1 MAGWGQDPWGETPWG
16 GEGTVTITGAPQVDY
31 TLTATAG
38 FLNYQWYSS
47 PDGVTFHP
55 VPMATGTTFQITGAV
70 LGLYLQVIADF
81 SPSNVLGPV
90 TVFIEAN
97 PGTDSY
103 VGQFFRDNGRNQY
116 SVEQELWVT
125 PGQRRRPHGR
135 RVR

>member
-1 MAGWGQDPWGETPWG
+1 MGGWGQDPWGLTPWG
-16 GEGTVTITGAPQVDY
+16 GGGTVTITGTPQVDY

-38 FLNYQWYSS
+38 FTAYQWYSS
-47 PDGVTFHP
+47 PDGATFTPIPGAATSTFP
-55 VPMATGTTFQITGAV
+55 VTGAV
-70 LGLYLQVIADF
+70 LGLFLQVVADF
-81 SPSNVLGPV
+81 NLSNVVGPV
-90 TVFIEAN
+90 AVFVEAN